1 MTFEMNNLKWII
13 KEATADEVKQEFGD
27 NKNDDSY
34 YYGITTLSKQRILIN
49 KEITI
54 EKQKQTL
61 YHELM
66 HCYIYSYI
74 TDNLGS
80 IDEETFC
87 DISAKSHDIIHEI
100 AFKYFKNR

>member
-1 MTFEMNNLKWII
+1 MKFEMNGLIWII
-13 KEATADEVKQEFGD
+13 KDATADEVKQAFGD
-27 NKNDDSY
+27 TKNDDSY

-49 KEITI
+49 NEITI

-87 DISAKSHDIIHEI
+87 DISAKSHDIIHKIVEE
-100 AFKYFKNR
+100 YFRK